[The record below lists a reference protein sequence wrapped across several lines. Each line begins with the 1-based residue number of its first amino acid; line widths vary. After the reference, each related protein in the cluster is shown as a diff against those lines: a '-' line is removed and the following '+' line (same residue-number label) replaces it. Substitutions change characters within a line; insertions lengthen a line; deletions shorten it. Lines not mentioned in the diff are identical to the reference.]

1 MTTIELYLSSSVFV
15 IPSAVKVV
23 DFAQLQVLWGSA
35 MRHME
40 AVSCEDAF
48 ESLAA
53 WVRASAF
60 WSNHSIESVANVR
73 KRIAKRVETL

>member
-60 WSNHSIESVANVR
+60 WSNHSI
-73 KRIAKRVETL
+73 